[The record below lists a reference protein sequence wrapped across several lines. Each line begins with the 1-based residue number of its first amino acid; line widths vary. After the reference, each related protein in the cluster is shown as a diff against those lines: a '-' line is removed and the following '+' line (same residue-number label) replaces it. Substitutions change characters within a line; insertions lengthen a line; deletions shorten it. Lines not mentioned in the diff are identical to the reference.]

1 MLLASRL
8 IVVCAVVGAASR
20 PVDSV
25 VARERTG
32 LTSSSPADR
41 RPRLCGCGDWALGAP
56 RQRFPG
62 CGDGLLRDAGGG
74 ERVAG
79 RQDLVA
85 VAMGGSGWAAA
96 GGLAGLA
103 IASEVLQ
110 VFNTFVFMYVLNRY
124 TGAPSF
130 AELVEI
136 IAGFFGGLGWV
147 SLPLYAALLHFIT
160 ILPLMSAILFI
171 ILAGTVFGPVR
182 GTVIVSLS
190 LSSAAAISATL
201 ARSVARARKF
211 SLADIDTRAA
221 AVDTALAS
229 KPPRTTLLL
238 VTLLR
243 LSPVLPFTFS
253 NYLAGVTSI
262 PIPVL
267 FLGTLIGTLPTQARA
282 HPADHAPYP
291 RRVHG
296 TSTGAS
302 RHPRTPSAARHPDA
316 AHPRTRAPA
325 HPRTRAPAHPRTR
338 ASQSSRSLSHLGPR
352 RNARRRCTSQ
362 PARSDGRHCK
372 GASSFP
378 AVSWRSACSA
388 LPPPSPSSATW
399 RSRRS
404 RRWIWRATPPARAD
418 RQSAACHEKTRR
430 VRYLGTSAG
439 PGRHTLPATT
449 CFGAFLS

>member
-1 MLLASRL
+1 MRRLLVLCAL
-8 IVVCAVVGAASR
+8 IGATAR

-32 LTSSSPADR
+32 LASPLPAVR
-41 RPRLCGCGDWALGAP
+41 RPHLRGCGESALGAP

-62 CGDGLLRDAGGG
+62 CSGSSSGGVQCDVGDGGRAGGQ
-74 ERVAG
+74 
-79 RQDLVA
+79 QDLVA

-110 VFNTFVFMYVLNRY
+110 VFNTFVFMYLLNRY
-124 TGAPSF
+124 TGASSF

-182 GTVIVSLS
+182 GTMIVSLS

-201 ARSVARARKF
+201 SRSISRARKF
-211 SLADIDTRAA
+211 SLADIDARAA

-229 KPPRTTLLL
+229 KPSRTTLLL

-267 FLGTLIGTLPTQARA
+267 FLGTLIGTLPTQAVYVTAGAIGRA
-282 HPADHAPYP
+282 ALQGGVKLPRSVVALGVLGTAAAVVLIGHVAQQTLSSMDLEGAAADA
-291 RRVHG
+291 RR
-296 TSTGAS
+296 SPK
-302 RHPRTPSAARHPDA
+302 R
-316 AHPRTRAPA
+316 RAP
-325 HPRTRAPAHPRTR
+325 
-338 ASQSSRSLSHLGPR
+338 
-352 RNARRRCTSQ
+352 
-362 PARSDGRHCK
+362 
-372 GASSFP
+372 
-378 AVSWRSACSA
+378 
-388 LPPPSPSSATW
+388 
-399 RSRRS
+399 
-404 RRWIWRATPPARAD
+404 
-418 RQSAACHEKTRR
+418 
-430 VRYLGTSAG
+430 
-439 PGRHTLPATT
+439 
-449 CFGAFLS
+449 

>member
-32 LTSSSPADR
+32 LTSSSPAAR
-41 RPRLCGCGDWALGAP
+41 RPRLRGCGDWALGAP

-338 ASQSSRSLSHLGPR
+338 APAHPRISVISVTQSSRSPPQCAQAVYVTAGAIGRAALQGGVKLPRSVVALGVLGTAAAVALIGHVAQQTLSSMDLEG
-352 RNARRRCTSQ
+352 NTAGT
-362 PARSDGRHCK
+362 
-372 GASSFP
+372 
-378 AVSWRSACSA
+378 
-388 LPPPSPSSATW
+388 
-399 RSRRS
+399 RRS
-404 RRWIWRATPPARAD
+404 PKRRMP
-418 RQSAACHEKTRR
+418 
-430 VRYLGTSAG
+430 
-439 PGRHTLPATT
+439 
-449 CFGAFLS
+449 